1 MQKRSYCHNPGS
13 FPLVP
18 YTLGDLLDIAAD
30 CWGDNE
36 AIISVYEK
44 QHLTYKECSHCLRNP
59 MILYPETHLAILRHL
74 HDAVRRKWPNLW
86 QGQNWV
92 LHHDNTPAHRSLLVS
107 EFLAQYKRLVLRQP
121 PYSPDLAPADFY
133 LFPKVKSL
141 FKGQRFASA
150 EEVKIHATL
159 ALREVTK
166 DGCRNVS
173 RNDMDAGRSVSLLR
187 GRTLKAVL
195 CKWLHVICNKALY
208 ACSVTKLAAGLLHL
222 GLKPGDRVGIWSYN
236 CVQWYI
242 TYMAIAK
249 AGLIT
254 VTLNPE
260 SEPPELLYCLKKVQ
274 VKALVCAERRDS
286 ESCYDLVSKIIP
298 ELSSCQSSDVEF
310 HSAEIPSLTSLIIM
324 SDQKFPGA
332 YRLQDIVAF
341 ATPESLKRSEEVQKM
356 VQPDEGCLIIFSS
369 KHRFCLSTQFCH
381 ISASC
386 CSVIPAL
393 HIGGAVVIPGYK
405 YDPIELLNA
414 VKAEKCTA
422 MLSLPSLYTKMV
434 NAVKED
440 PELASD
446 SFEVCVLGGANAS
459 PSQLHDVLKYIRAA
473 RVVRYISAL
482 LPGKA
487 KKGKLSAESV
497 TKRSCSPQIGS
508 TFLASHDDWCRA
520 CGSIASPLVFHP
532 NSPGSIPS
540 HVMMEFMVDKA
551 DVVQSFLQVTP
562 VSFYHST
569 NTLPPSQDSQLG
581 TLSALN
587 PTDLLGSDAQCRYT
601 SKSHS
606 F

>member
-44 QHLTYKECSHCLRNP
+44 QHLTY
-59 MILYPETHLAILRHL
+59 
-74 HDAVRRKWPNLW
+74 
-86 QGQNWV
+86 
-92 LHHDNTPAHRSLLVS
+92 
-107 EFLAQYKRLVLRQP
+107 
-121 PYSPDLAPADFY
+121 
-133 LFPKVKSL
+133 
-141 FKGQRFASA
+141 
-150 EEVKIHATL
+150 EEVHDK
-159 ALREVTK
+159 
-166 DGCRNVS
+166 
-173 RNDMDAGRSVSLLR
+173 
-187 GRTLKAVL
+187 
-195 CKWLHVICNKALY
+195 
-208 ACSVTKLAAGLLHL
+208 VTKLAAGLLHL

-369 KHRFCLSTQFCH
+369 GTTGKQKGALLNHHSIINNAVDYVRRLNLSKATKHRFCLSTQFCH

-405 YDPIELLNA
+405 YDPIELLKA

-473 RVVRYISAL
+473 RVVSIYGMTEIGPMAFQTLSTDSLEKISSTTGCVLEHVEAKVVDSEGRMVPMGTPGEIWIRGCGNMMCYWGEEDKTLEAKTATGWIKTGDMFILQEDGYGKVVGRLKDMIKRENINIFPIDIENILLKHPGVLEVQAFGVPDPNVGEEMFVYILPKKDFKLEEQDIRKFCEGKIAKFKIPRYIRVTDEFPRTGTGKPQKFQLRQRAL
-482 LPGKA
+482 HELG
-487 KKGKLSAESV
+487 L
-497 TKRSCSPQIGS
+497 QDI
-508 TFLASHDDWCRA
+508 
-520 CGSIASPLVFHP
+520 
-532 NSPGSIPS
+532 
-540 HVMMEFMVDKA
+540 
-551 DVVQSFLQVTP
+551 SFQ
-562 VSFYHST
+562 
-569 NTLPPSQDSQLG
+569 
-581 TLSALN
+581 
-587 PTDLLGSDAQCRYT
+587 
-601 SKSHS
+601 K
-606 F
+606 